1 MTDFRSAVEEVF
13 RRESGR
19 IIAGLIR
26 VSQSFDLAEEAVQ
39 DALASALID
48 WQRNGLPA
56 NPAAWI
62 NAVAHRK
69 LIDYA
74 RRDQTRRSNQDQ
86 LLYET
91 PKSIA
96 HVPVCGP
103 GANAGT
109 FEQNRA
115 GKRASHWL
123 SDFSAGADG
132 AR

>member
-39 DALASALID
+39 DALASALVD

-74 RRDQTRRSNQDQ
+74 RRDQTRRSNHA
-86 LLYET
+86 T
-91 PKSIA
+91 
-96 HVPVCGP
+96 
-103 GANAGT
+103 
-109 FEQNRA
+109 
-115 GKRASHWL
+115 
-123 SDFSAGADG
+123 SAGACRKSATFDILPSHGKGGHQAVSRHRNGKAG
-132 AR
+132 ALSKGESDFLCVQR